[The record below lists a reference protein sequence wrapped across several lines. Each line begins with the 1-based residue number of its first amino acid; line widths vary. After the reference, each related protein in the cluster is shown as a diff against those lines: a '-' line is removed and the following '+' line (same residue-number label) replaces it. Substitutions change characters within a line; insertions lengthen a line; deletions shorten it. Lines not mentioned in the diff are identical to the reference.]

1 MQLRSNRNESLQLN
15 LYDRREKLYLV
26 RKNLMATI
34 FEIVLLVLSFPLRLV
49 RPELIT
55 YNRSISIRNDSADV
69 AGERADVIGER
80 LPKLQCPN
88 FKITLV
94 RNYLRKI

>member
-69 AGERADVIGER
+69 TGER

-88 FKITLV
+88 FKLTLV